1 MVTIHS
7 HFRPNDSL
15 CNTTL
20 CVCMWMY
27 RLYLLMDVDVH
38 DMYVDMWVCIGYV
51 YMAGLSMCISS
62 LMCKSVERCAY
73 TSLIFRCVCRLYIL
87 IICWP
92 YTCMS
97 MFIHVDVCWL
107 YYVDVCQPCFTYDS
121 PGVYRIYQMLIYVAV
136 FCHRITFKGNICL
149 LSLSLGLCGFSGV

>member
-62 LMCKSVERCAY
+62 LICKSVERCAY
-73 TSLIFRCVCRLYIL
+73 TSLIFRCVCRLYML

-107 YYVDVCQPCFTYDS
+107 Y
-121 PGVYRIYQMLIYVAV
+121 
-136 FCHRITFKGNICL
+136 
-149 LSLSLGLCGFSGV
+149 